1 MHVAAVMSTVFVLIF
16 LGELPDKSMFAT
28 LVLATRGRPF
38 VVWLGAS
45 TAFLI
50 HVCIA
55 VLAGGLLSLLPHAVV
70 AGIAAALFAGGA
82 FYVLREDEEEH
93 AEDAVG
99 AVDAVGPWAVDT
111 VEPAAVGIAESG
123 AVSTAASGAVE
134 LGVVSRHRRLLG
146 TTFAVIFVAEWGD
159 ITQILVANFT
169 ARYDAPLEVG
179 IASVV
184 ALWSVAALAV
194 MASKFLSKLPMTA
207 VRRTSAGIM
216 LALAVW
222 SALSAAGVG

>member
-28 LVLATRGRPF
+28 LVLATRGRPI

-45 TAFLI
+45 AAFLV

-82 FYVLREDEEEH
+82 VYVLREGEEEH
-93 AEDAVG
+93 AEEAVG
-99 AVDAVGPWAVDT
+99 VVDT
-111 VEPAAVGIAESG
+111 VEPVAIA
-123 AVSTAASGAVE
+123 
-134 LGVVSRHRRLLG
+134 RHRRLFA

-179 IASVV
+179 V
-184 ALWSVAALAV
+184 AAAVSLWSVAALAV
-194 MASKFLSKLPMTA
+194 VASRFLAKLPMTA
-207 VRRTSAGIM
+207 VRRTSAAIM
-216 LALAVW
+216 VGLAVW
-222 SALSAAGVG
+222 SALSAAGVA

>member
-28 LVLATRGRPF
+28 LVLATRGRPL

-45 TAFLI
+45 SAFLI

-55 VLAGGLLSLLPHAVV
+55 VLAGGLLSLLPHPVV

-93 AEDAVG
+93 AEEAIGV
-99 AVDAVGPWAVDT
+99 VDT
-111 VEPAAVGIAESG
+111 VEP
-123 AVSTAASGAVE
+123 
-134 LGVVSRHRRLLG
+134 GVVSRHRRLFG
-146 TTFAVIFVAEWGD
+146 TTFAVIFIAEWGD
-159 ITQILVANFT
+159 ITQILIANFT

-179 IASVV
+179 IAAAV

-216 LALAVW
+216 VALAIW
-222 SALSAAGVG
+222 SALSAAGVA

>member
-1 MHVAAVMSTVFVLIF
+1 MSTVFVLIF

-38 VVWLGAS
+38 PVWLGAS

-82 FYVLREDEEEH
+82 FYVLREGEEAH
-93 AEDAVG
+93 AQEAVG
-99 AVDAVGPWAVDT
+99 VVDT
-111 VEPAAVGIAESG
+111 VEPVPSAQ
-123 AVSTAASGAVE
+123 
-134 LGVVSRHRRLLG
+134 HRRLFA
-146 TTFAVIFVAEWGD
+146 TTFAVIFIAEWGD
-159 ITQILVANFT
+159 ITQILIANFT

-179 IASVV
+179 IAAAV
-184 ALWSVAALAV
+184 ALWSVAGLAV
-194 MASKFLSKLPMTA
+194 LASRFLSKMPMTA
-207 VRRTSAGIM
+207 VRRTSAAIM
-216 LALAVW
+216 IGLAVW
-222 SALSAAGVG
+222 SALSAAGIA

>member
-1 MHVAAVMSTVFVLIF
+1 MHVVAVMGTVFVLIF

-38 VVWLGAS
+38 VVWLATS
-45 TAFLI
+45 SAFLV

-55 VLAGGLLSLLPHAVV
+55 VLAGGLLALLPHAVV

-82 FYVLREDEEEH
+82 IYVLREDEQEH
-93 AEDAVG
+93 AEEAMGV
-99 AVDAVGPWAVDT
+99 VDT
-111 VEPAAVGIAESG
+111 VGS
-123 AVSTAASGAVE
+123 
-134 LGVVSRHRRLLG
+134 GVVSRHRRMFG
-146 TTFAVIFVAEWGD
+146 TAFAVIFIAEWGD
-159 ITQILVANFT
+159 ITQILIANFT
-169 ARYDAPLEVG
+169 ARYDAPVEVG
-179 IASVV
+179 VAAAA

-194 MASKFLSKLPMTA
+194 MASRFLSRLPMTA

-222 SALSAAGVG
+222 SALSAAGIA

>member
-1 MHVAAVMSTVFVLIF
+1 MSTVFVLIF

-38 VVWLGAS
+38 PVWLGAS

-82 FYVLREDEEEH
+82 AYVLREGEEEH
-93 AEDAVG
+93 AEEAVG
-99 AVDAVGPWAVDT
+99 VVDAVD
-111 VEPAAVGIAESG
+111 PAAGSTAG
-123 AVSTAASGAVE
+123 PTVSTT
-134 LGVVSRHRRLLG
+134 RQRRLFA
-146 TTFAVIFVAEWGD
+146 TTFAVIFIAEWGD
-159 ITQILVANFT
+159 ITQILIANFT

-179 IASVV
+179 VAAAV

-194 MASKFLSKLPMTA
+194 LASRFLSKLPMTA
-207 VRRTSAGIM
+207 VRRTSAAIM

-222 SALSAAGVG
+222 SALSAAGVA